1 VKFTLV
7 SAIRYL
13 VKEGHKMRWSI
24 IVFLTIIG
32 TASSVANA
40 QFSFATLASFT
51 DPGNSGPAAGLVMDA
66 QGNLFGTT
74 IGVGLPFF
82 DGSPSSDGSVF
93 ELPSGSNTILTLATF
108 NLAGDNGSAPQSSLI
123 IDRTGNLFGTTPA
136 GGNDTFGGTV
146 FRVDGA
152 THELTDIVQTGR
164 MSQTA
169 APAGSPLFDAQGNL
183 FVAAAKGGPSANGSV
198 FRIAAGTNA
207 VSTVALF
214 NGTNGLAPG
223 GGLIADAQGNL
234 FGTTSQGGPAFSAAS
249 GTVGAGTVY
258 EITADTHSLITLA
271 NFDSAGGGFKPVGDL
286 VRDKNGDLFGVT
298 QFGGVSG
305 KGTVFEVVAGSGK
318 VTTLASFDGPHGSE
332 PLAGLL
338 LDAQGNLFGTTSAGG
353 ANDFGTV
360 FELHAGAD
368 SVSTLFNFDKT
379 DGHSPL
385 GSLISDGHG
394 HLFGTTELGG
404 SIFELSPVR
413 LPGDFD
419 LDGQVTSADVAAMLQ
434 SLTDLNNFQAN
445 NKLSAAEL
453 LAIGDL
459 NGDGRINNADIQAL
473 LDLLTRQNLGNA
485 TVAAVPEPTSIGLL
499 SLAVFGL
506 FALRRGMSGPLQTKH

>member
-1 VKFTLV
+1 
-7 SAIRYL
+7 
-13 VKEGHKMRWSI
+13 MRQRI
-24 IVFLTIIG
+24 ILLLTIFS
-32 TASSVANA
+32 TVSSVANA
-40 QFSFATLASFT
+40 QFSFTTLASFT
-51 DPGNSGPAAGLVMDA
+51 DPGNAGPAAGLVMDA

-198 FRIAAGTNA
+198 FKIAAGTNA

-298 QFGGVSG
+298 QFGGASG

-353 ANDFGTV
+353 TNDFGTV

-368 SVSTLFNFDKT
+368 AVTTLVNSDKT
-379 DGHSPL
+379 SGNRPSPL

-394 HLFGTTELGG
+394 HLFGTTENGGSAGQG
-404 SIFELSPVR
+404 SIFELTPVHLR
-413 LPGDFD
+413 GDFN
-419 LDGQVTSADVAAMLQ
+419 LDGQVTSADILAMLQ
-434 SLTDLNNFQAN
+434 SLGDLNTFQAVN
-445 NKLSAAEL
+445 QLSAEDL
-453 LAIGDL
+453 LAIGDF
-459 NGDGRINNADIQAL
+459 NGDGKISNADIQPL
-473 LDLLTRQNLGNA
+473 LNLIASQNSGNL
-485 TVAAVPEPTSIGLL
+485 TVASVPEPTSIGLL
-499 SLAVFGL
+499 CLAAFGL
-506 FALRRGMSGPLQTKH
+506 FVLRRWIPLPQQTKH

>member
-1 VKFTLV
+1 
-7 SAIRYL
+7 
-13 VKEGHKMRWSI
+13 MRWSI

-164 MSQTA
+164 LSQTA

-198 FRIAAGTNA
+198 FKIAAGTNA

-298 QFGGVSG
+298 QFGGASG

-318 VTTLASFDGPHGSE
+318 VTALASFDGPHGSE

-368 SVSTLFNFDKT
+368 AVSTLVNFDKT

-394 HLFGTTELGG
+394 HLFGTTENGGSAGQG
-404 SIFELSPVR
+404 SIFELTPVHLR
-413 LPGDFD
+413 GDFD
-419 LDGQVTSADVAAMLQ
+419 LDGQVNAFDIPAMLAALPDLDGFKTAS
-434 SLTDLNNFQAN
+434 SLSDADL
-445 NKLSAAEL
+445 LM
-453 LAIGDL
+453 IGDV
-459 NGDGRINNADIQAL
+459 NGDGIVSNADVQAL
-473 LDLLTRQNLGNA
+473 LDLLHSGGGSVN
-485 TVAAVPEPTSIGLL
+485 AVPEPLSIVLMALALPGL
-499 SLAVFGL
+499 AFAT
-506 FALRRGMSGPLQTKH
+506 ALRHGSSLQR

>member
-1 VKFTLV
+1 
-7 SAIRYL
+7 
-13 VKEGHKMRWSI
+13 MRRRI
-24 IVFLTIIG
+24 IVLMTIIG

-40 QFSFATLASFT
+40 QFNFATLASFN
-51 DPGNSGPAAGLVMDA
+51 DPGNGGPAAGLVMDA

-74 IGVGLPFF
+74 IGLGLPFF

-136 GGNDTFGGTV
+136 GGHDAFGGTV
-146 FRVDGA
+146 FRVDA
-152 THELTDIVQTGR
+152 STHELTDIVQTGP
-164 MSQTA
+164 MGQTD

-183 FVAAAKGGPSANGSV
+183 FVAATNGGPSANGSV
-198 FRIAAGTNA
+198 FKIAVGAGPLGTSV

-223 GGLIADAQGNL
+223 GGVIADAQGNL

-258 EITADTHSLITLA
+258 EITADTHTLITLA
-271 NFDSAGGGFKPVGDL
+271 NFDGAGGGFKPVGDL

-298 QFGGVSG
+298 QFGGANG
-305 KGTVFEVVAGSGK
+305 KGTIFEVVAGSGK
-318 VTTLASFDGPHGSE
+318 VTTLTSFDGPHGSE

-353 ANDFGTV
+353 ANDLGTI
-360 FELHAGAD
+360 FELRAGAD
-368 SVSTLFNFDKT
+368 AVTTLFNFDKT
-379 DGHSPL
+379 NGRSL

-394 HLFGTTELGG
+394 NLFGTTEV
-404 SIFELSPVR
+404 SIFELTLGHLR
-413 LPGDFD
+413 GDFN
-419 LDGQVTSADVAAMLQ
+419 LDGQVTIADIQAMLQ
-434 SLTDLNNFQAN
+434 SLSDLNKFQTDN
-445 NKLSAAEL
+445 ELSVEDL
-453 LAIGDL
+453 LAIGDI
-459 NGDGRINNADIQAL
+459 NGDGKISNADIQPL
-473 LDLLTRQNLGNA
+473 LDLIANTNPGTA
-485 TVAAVPEPTSIGLL
+485 TVTSVPEPASIGLWI
-499 SLAVFGL
+499 LAVFGL
-506 FALRRGMSGPLQTKH
+506 FALRCGTTSARWDE

>member
-1 VKFTLV
+1 
-7 SAIRYL
+7 
-13 VKEGHKMRWSI
+13 MRWSI

-93 ELPSGSNTILTLATF
+93 ELPLGSNTILTLATF
-108 NLAGDNGSAPQSSLI
+108 NLAGDKGSAPQSSLI
-123 IDRTGNLFGTTPA
+123 IDRAGNLFGTTPA

-164 MSQTA
+164 TSQTT

-183 FVAAAKGGPSANGSV
+183 FVAAAQGGPSANGSV
-198 FRIAAGTNA
+198 FKIAFGAGARGTNA

-249 GTVGAGTVY
+249 GTLGAGTVY
-258 EITADTHSLITLA
+258 EVTADTHTLITLA
-271 NFDSAGGGFKPVGDL
+271 NFDSAGGGIKPVGDL

-298 QFGGVSG
+298 QFGGASG

-318 VTTLASFDGPHGSE
+318 VTTLASFDGLRGSE

-353 ANDFGTV
+353 PNDRGTI
-360 FELHAGAD
+360 FELRAGAD
-368 SVSTLFNFDKT
+368 AVSTLFNFEKSN
-379 DGHSPL
+379 GPSL

-394 HLFGTTELGG
+394 HLFGTTEFGGTAGQG
-404 SIFELSPVR
+404 SIFELTPVHLR
-413 LPGDFD
+413 GDFN
-419 LDGQVTSADVAAMLQ
+419 LDGQVNAFDIPAMLAALPDLDGFKTAS
-434 SLTDLNNFQAN
+434 SLSDADL
-445 NKLSAAEL
+445 LM
-453 LAIGDL
+453 IGDV
-459 NGDGRINNADIQAL
+459 NGDGIVSNADVQAL
-473 LDLLTRQNLGNA
+473 LNLLHSGGGSVN
-485 TVAAVPEPTSIGLL
+485 AVPEPLSIVLMALALPGL
-499 SLAVFGL
+499 AFAA
-506 FALRRGMSGPLQTKH
+506 ALRHGSSLQR

>member
-1 VKFTLV
+1 V
-7 SAIRYL
+7 
-13 VKEGHKMRWSI
+13 
-24 IVFLTIIG
+24 
-32 TASSVANA
+32 SSVANA
-40 QFSFATLASFT
+40 QFSFTTLASFT
-51 DPGNSGPAAGLVMDA
+51 DPGNGGPAAGLVMDA

-108 NLAGDNGSAPQSSLI
+108 NLAGENGSAPQSSLI

-136 GGNDTFGGTV
+136 GGNDSFGGTV

-164 MSQTA
+164 TSQTDT
-169 APAGSPLFDAQGNL
+169 PAGSPLFDAQGNL
-183 FVAAAKGGPSANGSV
+183 FVAATNGGPSANGSV
-198 FRIAAGTNA
+198 FKIALGAGARGTNV

-234 FGTTSQGGPAFSAAS
+234 FGTTMQGGPAFSAAN

-258 EITADTHSLITLA
+258 EITADTHTLLTLA
-271 NFDSAGGGFKPVGDL
+271 NFVGSNGGFKPVGDL

-298 QFGGVSG
+298 QFGGTSG
-305 KGTVFEVVAGSGK
+305 KGTIFEVVAGSGK
-318 VTTLASFDGPHGSE
+318 VTNLASFDGTHGSE

-353 ANDFGTV
+353 TSDLGTV
-360 FELHAGAD
+360 FELRAGANA
-368 SVSTLFNFDKT
+368 VTTLFSFDKT
-379 DGHSPL
+379 NGPSPL

-394 HLFGTTELGG
+394 HLFGTTETGGTAGEG
-404 SIFELSPVR
+404 SIFELTPVHLR
-413 LPGDFD
+413 GDFN
-419 LDGQVTSADVAAMLQ
+419 LDGQITSADILAMLQ
-434 SLTDLNNFQAN
+434 SLGDLNTFQDA
-445 NKLSAAEL
+445 NKLSAEDL
-453 LAIGDL
+453 LAIGDF
-459 NGDGRINNADIQAL
+459 NGDGKISNADIQPL
-473 LDLLTRQNLGNA
+473 LNLIARQSSATA
-485 TVAAVPEPTSIGLL
+485 TVASVPEPSSIGLL
-499 SLAVFGL
+499 SLSLFGL
-506 FALRRGMSGPLQTKH
+506 FALRHAMTTPLQTKH

>member
-1 VKFTLV
+1 
-7 SAIRYL
+7 
-13 VKEGHKMRWSI
+13 MRWSI

-82 DGSPSSDGSVF
+82 DGSPSTDGSVF

-136 GGNDTFGGTV
+136 GGKDAFGGTV

-198 FRIAAGTNA
+198 FKIAAGTNA

-298 QFGGVSG
+298 QFGGASG

-368 SVSTLFNFDKT
+368 AVSTLFNFDKT

-434 SLTDLNNFQAN
+434 SLTDLNKFQAN

-473 LDLLTRQNLGNA
+473 LDLLTGQNLGNA

>member
-1 VKFTLV
+1 
-7 SAIRYL
+7 
-13 VKEGHKMRWSI
+13 MRWSI

-198 FRIAAGTNA
+198 FKIAAGTNA

-223 GGLIADAQGNL
+223 GGWIADAQGNL

-298 QFGGVSG
+298 QFGGASG

-318 VTTLASFDGPHGSE
+318 VTALASFDGPHGSE

-368 SVSTLFNFDKT
+368 AVTTLVNFDKT

-473 LDLLTRQNLGNA
+473 LDLLTGQNLGNA